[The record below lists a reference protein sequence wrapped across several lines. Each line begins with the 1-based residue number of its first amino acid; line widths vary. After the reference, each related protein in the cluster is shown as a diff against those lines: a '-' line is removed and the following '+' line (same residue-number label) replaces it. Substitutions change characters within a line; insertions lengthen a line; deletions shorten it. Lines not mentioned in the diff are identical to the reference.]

1 MYNNRISMKDLFQNK
16 ELSNIL
22 PQFKDEDLKNVQSF
36 DWVND
41 KIKEYIKNALNAEID
56 GDEII
61 VNGKKSNVL
70 QSLQRMKYTLEAF
83 FNAMPSIVKN
93 IRKDT
98 KLYLPYSNLA
108 QIKSLKDE
116 KQKIFLLNSILKKY
130 DLYPFKNKK
139 PRQLS
144 GGMRQRVALI
154 RTLVLN
160 PALLLLD
167 EPFSAL
173 DFQTRLKVCDDV
185 YEIIKSENKTALLV
199 THDISEALSMSDK
212 IIVLSKRP
220 AHVKEIYEIN
230 FEGASP
236 LAKREDKDF
245 GKYFEMIWRNLV

>member
-1 MYNNRISMKDLFQNK
+1 MYNNRISMKDLFQNN

-41 KIKEYIKNALNAEID
+41 KVKEYIKNALNAKID

-116 KQKIFLLNSILKKY
+116 KQKIFLLNSILDNVNYNPDFRSLDDRNIDIYNSGVSFEKRQAQWAEIVGY
-130 DLYPFKNKK
+130 WRKN
-139 PRQLS
+139 L
-144 GGMRQRVALI
+144 
-154 RTLVLN
+154 
-160 PALLLLD
+160 
-167 EPFSAL
+167 
-173 DFQTRLKVCDDV
+173 
-185 YEIIKSENKTALLV
+185 
-199 THDISEALSMSDK
+199 
-212 IIVLSKRP
+212 
-220 AHVKEIYEIN
+220 
-230 FEGASP
+230 
-236 LAKREDKDF
+236 
-245 GKYFEMIWRNLV
+245 W

>member
-1 MYNNRISMKDLFQNK
+1 MYNNRISMKDFFQNK

-108 QIKSLKDE
+108 QIKGLKDD
-116 KQKIFLLNSILKKY
+116 KQKVFLLNSILDNVNYNPDFRSLDDRNIDIYNSGVSFEKRQAQWAEIVGY
-130 DLYPFKNKK
+130 WRKN
-139 PRQLS
+139 L
-144 GGMRQRVALI
+144 
-154 RTLVLN
+154 
-160 PALLLLD
+160 
-167 EPFSAL
+167 
-173 DFQTRLKVCDDV
+173 
-185 YEIIKSENKTALLV
+185 
-199 THDISEALSMSDK
+199 
-212 IIVLSKRP
+212 
-220 AHVKEIYEIN
+220 
-230 FEGASP
+230 
-236 LAKREDKDF
+236 
-245 GKYFEMIWRNLV
+245 W

>member
-116 KQKIFLLNSILKKY
+116 KQKIFLLNSILDNVNY
-130 DLYPFKNKK
+130 NPDFRSLDDRNIDIYNSGVPFVKRQAQWAEIVGYWRKN
-139 PRQLS
+139 L
-144 GGMRQRVALI
+144 
-154 RTLVLN
+154 
-160 PALLLLD
+160 
-167 EPFSAL
+167 
-173 DFQTRLKVCDDV
+173 
-185 YEIIKSENKTALLV
+185 
-199 THDISEALSMSDK
+199 
-212 IIVLSKRP
+212 
-220 AHVKEIYEIN
+220 
-230 FEGASP
+230 
-236 LAKREDKDF
+236 
-245 GKYFEMIWRNLV
+245 W

>member
-116 KQKIFLLNSILKKY
+116 KQKIFLLNSILDNVNY
-130 DLYPFKNKK
+130 NPDFRSLDDRNIDIYNSGVPFEKRQAQWAEIVGYWRKN
-139 PRQLS
+139 L
-144 GGMRQRVALI
+144 
-154 RTLVLN
+154 
-160 PALLLLD
+160 
-167 EPFSAL
+167 
-173 DFQTRLKVCDDV
+173 
-185 YEIIKSENKTALLV
+185 
-199 THDISEALSMSDK
+199 
-212 IIVLSKRP
+212 
-220 AHVKEIYEIN
+220 
-230 FEGASP
+230 
-236 LAKREDKDF
+236 
-245 GKYFEMIWRNLV
+245 W

>member
-56 GDEII
+56 GEEII
-61 VNGKKSNVL
+61 VKGKKSNVL

-116 KQKIFLLNSILKKY
+116 KQKIFLLNSILDNVNY
-130 DLYPFKNKK
+130 NPDFRSLDDRNIDIYNSGVPFEKRQAQWAEIVGYWRKN
-139 PRQLS
+139 L
-144 GGMRQRVALI
+144 
-154 RTLVLN
+154 
-160 PALLLLD
+160 
-167 EPFSAL
+167 
-173 DFQTRLKVCDDV
+173 
-185 YEIIKSENKTALLV
+185 
-199 THDISEALSMSDK
+199 
-212 IIVLSKRP
+212 
-220 AHVKEIYEIN
+220 
-230 FEGASP
+230 
-236 LAKREDKDF
+236 
-245 GKYFEMIWRNLV
+245 W

>member
-108 QIKSLKDE
+108 QIKGLKDD
-116 KQKIFLLNSILKKY
+116 KQKVFLLNSILDNVNYNPDFRSLDDRNIDIYNSGVSFEKRQAQWAEIVGY
-130 DLYPFKNKK
+130 WRKN
-139 PRQLS
+139 L
-144 GGMRQRVALI
+144 
-154 RTLVLN
+154 
-160 PALLLLD
+160 
-167 EPFSAL
+167 
-173 DFQTRLKVCDDV
+173 
-185 YEIIKSENKTALLV
+185 
-199 THDISEALSMSDK
+199 
-212 IIVLSKRP
+212 
-220 AHVKEIYEIN
+220 
-230 FEGASP
+230 
-236 LAKREDKDF
+236 
-245 GKYFEMIWRNLV
+245 W